1 MNSRLILRTT
11 QPIGASATELAE
23 EAVVG
28 AAATAETTA
37 TPGTFDFQRVRN
49 FLMENLQMTSSEV
62 KSIKGFPVTDVNDK
76 FVLELS
82 NPKLRYRLFSQCKT
96 HNPMSYS

>member
-1 MNSRLILRTT
+1 MEQRSLNSRLILRTT
-11 QPIGASATELAE
+11 QPIGVSEANATD

-37 TPGTFDFQRVRN
+37 TAGTFDFQRVRN

-62 KSIKGFPVTDVNDK
+62 KSIKGYPVT
-76 FVLELS
+76 
-82 NPKLRYRLFSQCKT
+82 
-96 HNPMSYS
+96 MMI